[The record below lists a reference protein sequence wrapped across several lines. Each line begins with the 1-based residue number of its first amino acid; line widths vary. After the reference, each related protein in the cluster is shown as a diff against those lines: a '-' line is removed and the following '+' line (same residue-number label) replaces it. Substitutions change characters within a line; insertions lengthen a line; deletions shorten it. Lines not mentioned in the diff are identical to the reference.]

1 MFGTLWECAGII
13 FPDTKFS
20 NHGLFSL
27 EKKMYYWMMENIK
40 LMPDPLDL
48 RELTFS
54 NLLLLGF
61 DVDVN
66 EEQYRIPFTRY

>member
-27 EKKMYYWMMENIK
+27 EKKK
-40 LMPDPLDL
+40 V
-48 RELTFS
+48 
-54 NLLLLGF
+54 LLNDG
-61 DVDVN
+61 
-66 EEQYRIPFTRY
+66 EY